1 MAQDSI
7 TQKEMTEDMEDK
19 MVQKIN
25 YLEKKLTKQIKDVEI
40 ASQKA
45 EKQKPRRG
53 GGGDNTLE
61 SEVGS

>member
-1 MAQDSI
+1 M
-7 TQKEMTEDMEDK
+7 EDMEDK

-45 EKQKPRRG
+45 EKQKVRR
-53 GGGDNTLE
+53 GGGDNTHE

>member
-45 EKQKPRRG
+45 EK
-53 GGGDNTLE
+53 
-61 SEVGS
+61 

>member
-7 TQKEMTEDMEDK
+7 TQKELIEDMDDK

-45 EKQKPRRG
+45 LKEKQRR
-53 GGGDNTLE
+53 GGGDNTIE

>member
-1 MAQDSI
+1 M
-7 TQKEMTEDMEDK
+7 EDMEDK

-45 EKQKPRRG
+45 EKQKARR
-53 GGGDNTLE
+53 GGGDNTFE